1 MKKQTFLKKNRF
13 IHNKKNFYTFL
24 ILIKYSYV
32 RVVIDLNFCM
42 MISKIINKSFDWFE
56 FLISKDFQVKKR
68 RKKEEEDKIAIE
80 KREEEK

>member
-1 MKKQTFLKKNRF
+1 MWKYSNRYNALKQSKESVKKQTFLKKNKF

-56 FLISKDFQVKKR
+56 FLIAKDF
-68 RKKEEEDKIAIE
+68 
-80 KREEEK
+80 